1 MRTTAIP
8 SSLRDKRTSSKNG
21 RVIDL
26 DRYVPAY
33 LTWIA
38 NKLSRGASQ
47 NYLRV
52 FNIGIETWRCLV
64 LLAIHKS
71 ISAQEVSQII
81 GMDKASVSRCFK
93 TMQARGLIVMGL
105 DAADGRV
112 RIAILTPEGRAIH
125 DKIREMALERERA
138 LLAPLNDS
146 ERNTLIRLLKRLHE
160 NLPAV
165 EQATAT
171 YVAKHYPRA
180 AGRRRGRTAPP
191 AA

>member
-1 MRTTAIP
+1 MATQ
-8 SSLRDKRTSSKNG
+8 SSLREKKAAPKNS

-26 DRYVPAY
+26 ERYVPAY

-47 NYLRV
+47 HYLRV
-52 FNIGIETWRCLV
+52 FNVGIETWRCLV

-71 ISAQEVSQII
+71 ISAQQVSQII

-93 TMQARGLIVMGL
+93 TMQARGLIMMGL

-125 DKIREMALERERA
+125 DRIRDLALERERA
-138 LLAPLNDS
+138 LLAVLSDS
-146 ERNTLIRLLKRLHE
+146 DRDTLIRLLKQLHE

-165 EQATAT
+165 EETTAA
-171 YVAKHYPRA
+171 YVSKHYPRA
-180 AGRRRGRTAPP
+180 VRRRRG
-191 AA
+191 